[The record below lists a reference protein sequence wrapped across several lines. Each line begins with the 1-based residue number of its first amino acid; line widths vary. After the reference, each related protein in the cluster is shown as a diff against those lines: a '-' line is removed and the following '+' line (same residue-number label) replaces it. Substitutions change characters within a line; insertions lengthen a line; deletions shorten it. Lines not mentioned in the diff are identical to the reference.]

1 MNLAVRDGGAW
12 RKLGAGAM
20 INGVWFVAATIE
32 AMDPDERAEL
42 ELDVREY
49 APAGAAPKG
58 QRLVSTYI
66 ADFGAGLVE
75 KGVYEPIPLDERKAA
90 LLAAIDAERDRRQQ
104 IDVEYDFGDT
114 IAIDDELQE
123 SLAGVKALQ
132 MRKTAPND
140 DQQNWDVLQGQ
151 ALAAVVMGQPQAV
164 LPMRAQDNYNI
175 QTTAEQVLAVT
186 AVMVARNAAI
196 LFHGG
201 GLKTQVRNAAN
212 GSALD
217 AINIEI
223 GWP

>member
-49 APAGAAPKG
+49 APANAAPKG

-75 KGVYEPIPLDERKAA
+75 KGVYEPIPLDERKAVM
-90 LLAAIDAERDRRQQ
+90 LAAIDAERDRRQQ
-104 IDVEYDFGDT
+104 LDVVYDFGE
-114 IAIDDELQE
+114 IVAVDD
-123 SLAGVKALQ
+123 AGQSAPAGSKALQ
-132 MRKTAPND
+132 MRFEP
-140 DQQNWDVLQGQ
+140 DQRNWLGLQSQ
-151 ALAAVVMGQPQAV
+151 ALAAVISGQGDMVM
-164 LPMRAQDNYNI
+164 PMRAEDNWNI
-175 QTTAEQVLAVT
+175 QTTAVQVLGAT
-186 AVMVARNAAI
+186 AALFARNAGI

-201 GLKTQVRNAAN
+201 ALKTQVRNAAN

-217 AINIEI
+217 AIDILV
-223 GWP
+223 GRP